1 MTKQKK
7 WSNYKSNFF
16 LFVDELQD
24 FIEEKKNTHTHT
36 HTTRGQLPTSEE
48 LKNLIWSN

>member
-7 WSNYKSNFF
+7 LSNYKSNFF

-24 FIEEKKNTHTHT
+24 FIEEKKTHTHT
-36 HTTRGQLPTSEE
+36 HTQQGDNCQHQ
-48 LKNLIWSN
+48 KN